1 MVRVI
6 IGSIAAAIAMF
17 VLGFLLYAT
26 PLSRLAYTSVSND
39 QAAAVQQAMA
49 ANLPKTGTY
58 AIPGMDT
65 PEQTNM
71 YSRGPIATIHYN
83 TNGFAAT
90 DPAMLVTGLVFYFV
104 IALIIGFALLGID
117 RRVTDFPSRAKL
129 VVAFAV
135 AASALL
141 HLSEP
146 IFYRHD
152 WGHFIYLFVAD
163 AILLAAGGLV
173 IARWFLAKPDA
184 AMPGAPTD
192 V

>member
-1 MVRVI
+1 MVRLI
-6 IGSIAAAIAMF
+6 IGSAAAAVAMF

-26 PLSRLAYTSVSND
+26 PLSRLGYASLSNE

-49 ANLPKTGTY
+49 ANLPRTGTY
-58 AIPGMDT
+58 AVPGMDT
-65 PEQTNM
+65 AEQTNM
-71 YSRGPIATIHYN
+71 YSRGPIATVHYN
-83 TNGFAAT
+83 TDGFAAT
-90 DPAMLVTGLVFYFV
+90 DPAMLAGGLVFYFV
-104 IALIIGFALLGID
+104 VALIIGLALIGID
-117 RRVTDFPSRAKL
+117 RRVPDFPSRAKL
-129 VVAFAV
+129 VIAFAV

-152 WGHFIYLFVAD
+152 WGHFIYLFIAD

-173 IARWFLAKPDA
+173 IARWFLAKADA